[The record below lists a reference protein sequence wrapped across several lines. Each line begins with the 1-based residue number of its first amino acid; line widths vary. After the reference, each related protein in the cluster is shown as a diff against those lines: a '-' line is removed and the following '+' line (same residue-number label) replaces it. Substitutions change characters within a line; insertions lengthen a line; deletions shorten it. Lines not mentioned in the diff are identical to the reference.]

1 MELRITGP
9 QRLNGEIT
17 VSGAKNSATRVL
29 AAAMLSEGHVS
40 LRQFPLTLVDA
51 REKMKFLARLG
62 AQFSEDPL
70 RNVLSLNVND
80 LSVRG
85 EENFNVPI
93 RTTYLLAGGL
103 LARGNLAR
111 IPYPG
116 GCKIGSRGYDLHM
129 MIWEKLGCE
138 VEEKPDYIEIRGHLR
153 GGTIDFPIS
162 TVGGTENALI
172 CGAVASGETLVRN
185 AYVTPEVNDLIR
197 FLREMGAQIQQ
208 EGQSLLRI
216 EGAGGLLKGASF
228 SIMPDRIE
236 ALTWMI
242 LGAVTGGSVMIR
254 NVPMDSLEVP
264 MIHLRDAGLDLF
276 RNTSDVFVSPACV
289 GPHGLQPFEL
299 ATGTHPGVIS
309 DMQSFFAF
317 LGLFANGRSV
327 VFDYRYPERIAYA
340 RELAKFAPG
349 AISASPGQ
357 IKAYGPAKLTAAQV
371 TSTDLRGSMAL
382 IMAAICAEGE
392 SRVYGVDMAM
402 RGYDNLPAKLAA
414 LGVDA
419 QWSK

>member
-9 QRLNGEIT
+9 QTLNGEIT

-29 AAAMLSEGHVS
+29 AAAMLSDGNVT
-40 LRQFPLTLVDA
+40 LRQFPLTLVDVRA
-51 REKMKFLARLG
+51 KMKFLTRLG
-62 AQFSEDPL
+62 ARFAEDADRSTL
-70 RNVLSLNVND
+70 NLSVPD
-80 LSVRG
+80 LSVAG
-85 EENFNVPI
+85 IEDFNVPV

-103 LARGNLAR
+103 LARGDLAR
-111 IPYPG
+111 VPYPG
-116 GCKIGSRGYDLHM
+116 GCKIGSRGYDLHVM
-129 MIWEKLGCE
+129 VWEKLGCE
-138 VEEKPDYIEIRGHLR
+138 VEEKPDYIEIRGQLR
-153 GGTIDFPIS
+153 GGMIDFPIS

-172 CGAVASGETLVRN
+172 CGAIASGETLVRN
-185 AYVTPEVNDLIR
+185 AYVTPEVGDLIR

-216 EGAGGLLKGASF
+216 QGAGGLLKGASF
-228 SIMPDRIE
+228 SVMPDRIE
-236 ALTWMI
+236 ALTWMV
-242 LGAVTGGSVMIR
+242 LGAVTGGTVLIR
-254 NVPMDSLEVP
+254 NVPIKSLEVP
-264 MIHLRDAGLDLF
+264 LIHLRDAGLDLF
-276 RNTSDVFVSPACV
+276 RNTSGVFVSPACV

-299 ATGTHPGVIS
+299 ATGTYPGVIS

-317 LGLFANGRSV
+317 LGLFSNGRSV

-340 RELAKFAPG
+340 RELEKFAPG

-357 IKAYGPAKLTAAQV
+357 IKVFGPAKLSAAEV

-392 SRVYGVDMAM
+392 STVHGVEMAM

-419 QWSK
+419 QWRM